1 MRIILMILTL
11 GLSEYRKANRLSLLV
26 AAEVAERR
34 RLEAERH
41 NRAREQAI
49 REQQARLLF
58 RWLWRLAGNAW
69 TVEKWRRRRAQ
80 QLMAIAA
87 AVNVGTIGH
96 IDHGADQ

>member
-1 MRIILMILTL
+1 MNSR
-11 GLSEYRKANRLSLLV
+11 
-26 AAEVAERR
+26 ERR

-41 NRAREQAI
+41 NRALERAIHERQA
-49 REQQARLLF
+49 QALF
-58 RWLWRLAGNAW
+58 RWLWRLAGNGL
-69 TVEKWRRRRAQ
+69 TVEEFRRRRAQ